1 MDQNIKKQIES
12 IITRIDQ
19 LPPLPEVA
27 SKVINMVNNPDVSF
41 KQVALEISKNQAMT
55 ANILKLCNSAFFSKG
70 KEITSIDR
78 AIVTLGLKEVKDI
91 VLLVAAKPVLD
102 KAVIGYDLG
111 QGDLWKQGLSVATMS
126 RDIALGKKRKDIADV
141 VFTGGIIHNVGKVV
155 IALFVQQAFMNILD
169 LVQSSGIT
177 FHEAEKNVL
186 GFNHQEVGE
195 KILEKWNFPPV
206 LRSIVRFYQDP
217 ELAPAEHQLE
227 VSIVHV
233 ANAICLM
240 GGVGIGN
247 DGLYHEMKDQAVKK
261 IGLTQNELETLFGR
275 TPDILKQ
282 IRDLQ

>member
-1 MDQNIKKQIES
+1 MDQNIKNQIES

-27 SKVINMVNNPDVSF
+27 SKVINMVNNPDISF
-41 KQVALEISKNQAMT
+41 KQVAQEISKNQAMT

-91 VLLVAAKPVLD
+91 VFLVAAKPVLD
-102 KAVIGYDLG
+102 KPVTGYDLEK
-111 QGDLWKQGLSVATMS
+111 GDLWKQGLAVATMS
-126 RDIALGKKRKDIADV
+126 RDIALNRKRKDIADV

-155 IALFVQQAFMNILD
+155 IALFVQQAFMNILEQ
-169 LVQSSGIT
+169 VQSNGIT

-206 LRSIVRFYQDP
+206 LRSIVRYYQDP
-217 ELAPAEHQLE
+217 ELAPPEHQLE
-227 VSIVHV
+227 VSIVHI

-247 DGLYHEMKDQAVKK
+247 DGLYHEMKDLAIKK
-261 IGLTQNELETLFGR
+261 VGLTQNDLETLFGK